1 MTLALDHPPATDK
14 SFFDGQQLLCEQ
26 ALLLDE
32 RATDDERH
40 HGHFVSPKGVLEK
53 DKPQP
58 ADAEASRDPRPRP
71 RRFQALDEDTEF
83 RVVITVR

>member
-1 MTLALDHPPATDK
+1 LPLDHPPATDK

-26 ALLLDE
+26 DLQLYAS
-32 RATDDERH
+32 ATDDERH

-58 ADAEASRDPRPRP
+58 AEASRDPRPRP
-71 RRFQALDEDTEF
+71 RRLALEEDTEF
-83 RVVITVR
+83 RAVITVR

>member
-1 MTLALDHPPATDK
+1 LTLALDHPPATDK

-26 ALLLDE
+26 DLLLYE
-32 RATDDERH
+32 RATDDERN
-40 HGHFVSPKGVLEK
+40 HGNFVSPKGVLEK

-58 ADAEASRDPRPRP
+58 AEASRDPRPRP